1 MQTNLA
7 ERLLMLA
14 YKDDGTPEGDAD
26 AVDYGLAGAAL
37 MDLMLAGRV
46 GVDDGRVVVGD
57 ATPTGDPV
65 LDEVLATIAA
75 AEEPQPPQEWV
86 RRFPHLRERLLD
98 RLVERGVLRRE
109 RDKVLLVFPRTR
121 YPASTGAEPAVETET
136 RQQLQSAV
144 DGPGPVEPRI
154 AALCALVRAAGL
166 EGVVFPGRPS
176 EQLRDRLAAVA
187 SSAWPDR
194 AVRQALQ
201 ELEEAII
208 QTVITSTSVHMVLRG
223 GDG

>member
-1 MQTNLA
+1 MEANLA
-7 ERLLMLA
+7 ERLLLLA

-26 AVDYGLAGAAL
+26 AVDYGLAGAVL

-46 GVDDGRVVVGD
+46 DLAESRVVVTD
-57 ATPTGDPV
+57 AAPTGDPV
-65 LDEVLATIAA
+65 LDEVLTKIAA
-75 AEEPQPPQEWV
+75 AAKPAPPQDWV
-86 RRFPHLRERLLD
+86 QELTLLRERLLG

-121 YPASTGAEPAVETET
+121 YPASTGGEPAVETET
-136 RQQLQSAV
+136 RRELQSAV
-144 DGPGPVEPRI
+144 DGAGPVDPRT

-166 EGVVFPGRPS
+166 DGVVFPGRPS
-176 EQLRDRLAAVA
+176 EQLRERLAAIA
-187 SSAWPDR
+187 STAWPDR
-194 AVRQALQ
+194 AVGQALK

-208 QTVITSTSVHMVLRG
+208 QMVITSTSVHMVLRG